1 MSLALLVLLSGC
13 AVGHKPWVEMQN
25 DQIGQKVA
33 VLDPT
38 RFGDAGELIRADF
51 LIAGKG
57 FTHTTEDENGNI
69 VLSGDAPYQEYF
81 GVNSTCI
88 TVSGC
93 TNPEALNYNELA
105 GEDDGSC
112 ELPVVCEDNY
122 NMVLMEL

>member
-1 MSLALLVLLSGC
+1 MSRSESVNTFCLNDGC
-13 AVGHKPWVEMQN
+13 Y
-25 DQIGQKVA
+25 
-33 VLDPT
+33 
-38 RFGDAGELIRADF
+38 LITVNGGTWQEEITWD
-51 LIAGKG
+51 L
-57 FTHTTEDENGNI
+57 EDENGNI

-88 TVSGC
+88 TVLGC

-122 NMVLMEL
+122 GISGVANRPLSSGNIVGLITQMAIHYLP